1 MKVPFRWLKDYVKT
15 DLSAKELADK
25 MIMTGNGVE
34 DITDLSEKCKN
45 VVVGRIEKIEKHPD
59 ADKLR
64 ICQINVGKEE
74 LVQIVTGAD
83 NVFEGA
89 YVPAA
94 LHDSYLPNG
103 VHIKNGKLRGVE
115 SFGMLCSGEE
125 LCLTESDYPGA
136 GVYGILILKGE
147 PAPGTDMN
155 EILMTDDIVL
165 DFEVG
170 ANRPDCLSV
179 LGIAKEAGAAIGR
192 TASVPV
198 PQVKGNADNINNHLT
213 VEVKDADLCPRYMAR
228 MVENVIIEPSPLW
241 MQQRLKAAGMRP
253 INNVVDITNFVML
266 ETGQPMHAFDY
277 EDIRGKQIIVRR
289 AEEGEK
295 IVTLDGKERDL
306 TTSMLMI
313 ADGEG
318 SIGIAG
324 VMGGE
329 NSEIKETTKTIVFES
344 AKFQYGNIRQT
355 SRALGLATE
364 ASMRFSKGIDAANCE
379 YALRRACQ
387 LMQDLKAG
395 EIVGGIID
403 ILNEDLSERY
413 IDVTVKEINSLL
425 GTDLTEETIINCLD
439 RVLIWTEKFDDT
451 IRCYIPHFRGD
462 MAGKAD
468 VAEEVARMYGYDNI
482 PVNEPSGHFM
492 GIGDK
497 NVARRFS
504 IKNLLIGKG
513 YDECISYSFTG
524 TAVWDKM
531 GLKEDDPLRNAIKIM
546 NPLGDDTGY
555 MRTTLLGD
563 MFTMLATNL
572 KRKNKNIRLYEL
584 NKVFIQKDTEN
595 GELPDERWHLC
606 LGGSGEMDFFDLKG
620 IVESVLE
627 WLHKTSRVEFKIG
640 AGGYFHPGRSAQI
653 YVMNTLIG
661 ELGEI
666 HPDVADAF
674 GIQGRAYAAE
684 LDIDTLLEFAE
695 KKMRFTQLPKF
706 PAIERDIALIVD
718 ADAQAGVIANFIS
731 QKGGRYLESVNLFDV
746 YTGAGVKEGKKSLAY
761 SLSYRSADGTLTDAD
776 INMEKLLKALEKEFG
791 ATLRD

>member
-34 DITDLSEKCKN
+34 DITDLSEKCRN

-213 VEVKDADLCPRYMAR
+213 VEVKDVDLCPRYMAR

-306 TTSMLMI
+306 STSMLMI

-387 LMQDLKAG
+387 LMQDLNAG

-403 ILNEDLSERY
+403 ILDEDLS
-413 IDVTVKEINSLL
+413 
-425 GTDLTEETIINCLD
+425 
-439 RVLIWTEKFDDT
+439 
-451 IRCYIPHFRGD
+451 
-462 MAGKAD
+462 
-468 VAEEVARMYGYDNI
+468 
-482 PVNEPSGHFM
+482 
-492 GIGDK
+492 
-497 NVARRFS
+497 
-504 IKNLLIGKG
+504 
-513 YDECISYSFTG
+513 
-524 TAVWDKM
+524 
-531 GLKEDDPLRNAIKIM
+531 
-546 NPLGDDTGY
+546 
-555 MRTTLLGD
+555 
-563 MFTMLATNL
+563 
-572 KRKNKNIRLYEL
+572 
-584 NKVFIQKDTEN
+584 
-595 GELPDERWHLC
+595 
-606 LGGSGEMDFFDLKG
+606 
-620 IVESVLE
+620 
-627 WLHKTSRVEFKIG
+627 
-640 AGGYFHPGRSAQI
+640 
-653 YVMNTLIG
+653 
-661 ELGEI
+661 
-666 HPDVADAF
+666 
-674 GIQGRAYAAE
+674 
-684 LDIDTLLEFAE
+684 
-695 KKMRFTQLPKF
+695 
-706 PAIERDIALIVD
+706 
-718 ADAQAGVIANFIS
+718 
-731 QKGGRYLESVNLFDV
+731 
-746 YTGAGVKEGKKSLAY
+746 
-761 SLSYRSADGTLTDAD
+761 
-776 INMEKLLKALEKEFG
+776 
-791 ATLRD
+791 